1 MRKFKT
7 INPLDL
13 NTSQIHKILLNAI
26 TPRPIALAST
36 VDNNENVNLSPFSYF
51 NVFSA
56 SPPILVFSP
65 ANRVTDNSKKE
76 GERNQKELNKPN
88 NELGK
93 ENSVNLNLAITYSE
107 MNQIDKAKEFLN
119 KIKLDQLEE
128 EEKNTYQTISQKL
141 K

>member
-1 MRKFKT
+1 MDTFLPRE
-7 INPLDL
+7 IYL
-13 NTSQIHKILLNAI
+13 IIGILIFAFLI
-26 TPRPIALAST
+26 FL
-36 VDNNENVNLSPFSYF
+36 LFF
-51 NVFSA
+51 
-56 SPPILVFSP
+56 
-65 ANRVTDNSKKE
+65 TDNSKKE

-88 NELGK
+88 NELGN

-107 MNQIDKAKEFLN
+107 MNQIDKAKELLN

>member
-1 MRKFKT
+1 MDTFLPRE
-7 INPLDL
+7 IYL
-13 NTSQIHKILLNAI
+13 IIGILIFVFLI
-26 TPRPIALAST
+26 FL
-36 VDNNENVNLSPFSYF
+36 LFF
-51 NVFSA
+51 N
-56 SPPILVFSP
+56 
-65 ANRVTDNSKKE
+65 DNSKKE

-107 MNQIDKAKEFLN
+107 MNQIDKAKEILN

>member
-1 MRKFKT
+1 MDTFLPRE
-7 INPLDL
+7 IYL
-13 NTSQIHKILLNAI
+13 IIGILIFAFLI
-26 TPRPIALAST
+26 YL
-36 VDNNENVNLSPFSYF
+36 LFF
-51 NVFSA
+51 
-56 SPPILVFSP
+56 
-65 ANRVTDNSKKE
+65 TDNSKKE
-76 GERNQKELNKPN
+76 GERNQKELSKPN

-107 MNQIDKAKEFLN
+107 MNQIDKAKELLN